1 MMKESVQNVSF
12 KVTLVGSVF
21 PNQRISMMQ
30 TDKFLSMMQID
41 KFSVNEL
48 SANSFMEPFSKF
60 QKM

>member
-1 MMKESVQNVSF
+1 MMKENVQNVSF

-48 SANSFMEPFSKF
+48 SASSFMEPFSKF